1 MKKSSNISVT
11 ALHRF
16 IPQPASGR
24 SSALPCL
31 DCIFS
36 MVRILA
42 IIAFT
47 RLFFHTQQC
56 RLVRIAFQVE
66 ILQSGLRKKIVKMIK
81 VSATRDFD
89 GAILLINECIQQI
102 EQERTNAEEA
112 IEIVKQLLS
121 DYTQPYTHCLKRK
134 EVSDAL
140 NISMDALRNWEMN
153 GLLTVKRKENGY
165 RVYTNEDIQRLK
177 IIRSLFEMCQLFVGS
192 YFASFTA
199 IR

>member
-47 RLFFHTQQC
+47 RLFFHTHKTQ
-56 RLVRIAFQVE
+56 LYP
-66 ILQSGLRKKIVKMIK
+66 
-81 VSATRDFD
+81 
-89 GAILLINECIQQI
+89 ILLKLNFPTLRLASEFESII
-102 EQERTNAEEA
+102 R
-112 IEIVKQLLS
+112 QLLKLS
-121 DYTQPYTHCLKRK
+121 HYIVHGKLRIPY
-134 EVSDAL
+134 VFL
-140 NISMDALRNWEMN
+140 NTSCPHGTDS
-153 GLLTVKRKENGY
+153 LLTVYILGCIL
-165 RVYTNEDIQRLK
+165 DSLK
-177 IIRSLFEMCQLFVGS
+177 TFFIPPFSVSYYIILVHFFIIYPPDCF
-192 YFASFTA
+192 
-199 IR
+199 